1 MRCKFTISA
10 TGDSFIREVSYV
22 PRMGET
28 VNLITENGKET
39 TFEVR
44 DINWDIFSPW
54 DETYADSPI
63 NVEIKLRVR
72 TQIDH

>member
-1 MRCKFTISA
+1 MKCKFTISA
-10 TGDSFIREVSYV
+10 TGDSFTREVSAI

-28 VNLITENGKET
+28 VNLINENGKQT
-39 TFEVR
+39 LFEVR
-44 DINWDIFSPW
+44 EVNWDIFSPW
-54 DETYADSPI
+54 DESYTDSPI